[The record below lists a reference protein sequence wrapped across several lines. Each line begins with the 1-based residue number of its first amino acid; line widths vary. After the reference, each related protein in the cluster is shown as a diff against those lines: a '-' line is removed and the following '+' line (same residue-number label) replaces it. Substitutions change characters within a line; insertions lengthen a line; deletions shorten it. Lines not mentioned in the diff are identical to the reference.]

1 MNLNRRDFAKTSLG
15 GLLAVLLPGKAKA
28 RPEYPRYFVRCESLR
43 DPTAYL
49 RADDPESMF
58 FVPLTG
64 PSWQTTYFDLAYCE
78 DGVRR
83 GTWKEITTA
92 EAEALLKPKRESALP
107 ARKTISLDELD
118 RAVIG
123 LWDKMGRTATRFT
136 VRTTRVLSHELLRQ
150 VEAANRR
157 IPVTDALT
165 FLPWYY
171 LTLPNYVAAQ
181 VRILPDS
188 MMPPDR
194 YYITTEAE

>member
-1 MNLNRRDFAKTSLG
+1 MNRRT
-15 GLLAVLLPGKAKA
+15 
-28 RPEYPRYFVRCESLR
+28 
-43 DPTAYL
+43 
-49 RADDPESMF
+49 
-58 FVPLTG
+58 
-64 PSWQTTYFDLAYCE
+64 
-78 DGVRR
+78 
-83 GTWKEITTA
+83 
-92 EAEALLKPKRESALP
+92 LLKSLFAAPLVPAVALGKGKKACASAPTKAELQAHVATHDRLNKKITADEAVAMLMPKWESALP

-118 RAVIG
+118 RAAIG

-165 FLPWYY
+165 CLPWYY

-188 MMPPDR
+188 MMPPKR
-194 YYITTEAE
+194 YDITLEAEKENADA